1 MAAKFAAANKASGAE
16 PLLAKSTTD
25 PADYWF
31 FCTDVLLL
39 LLVTCCQIYRNTFQN
54 SPIRLPKDQRCIWR
68 LKGWIG
74 LHLLC
79 INNTIVELQPPILL
93 HFPLYSTDTKIIQ
106 ATHSSSSLLYLTS
119 SLPSHPPP
127 PPTPHNRLTSPYS
140 LPPIPY
146 EQLALPEQLAIP
158 PPLQT
163 PHKRFTPY
171 PPARRLAYFPF
182 LLLITYK
189 QATPPHQLTFISLRP
204 TPQTPHLTN
213 GLSRLRNIPCQTAY
227 SPPVSLIFFS
237 PLIPHSGSLPTPIE

>member
-1 MAAKFAAANKASGAE
+1 M
-16 PLLAKSTTD
+16 
-25 PADYWF
+25 
-31 FCTDVLLL
+31 
-39 LLVTCCQIYRNTFQN
+39 
-54 SPIRLPKDQRCIWR
+54 
-68 LKGWIG
+68 
-74 LHLLC
+74 
-79 INNTIVELQPPILL
+79 ELQPPILL
-93 HFPLYSTDTKIIQ
+93 HFALYSTDTKIIQ
-106 ATHSSSSLLYLTS
+106 ATHSSSSLLYLIS

-127 PPTPHNRLTSPYS
+127 PQPPTTGLPPLTPSLQFLTSNLLFLSS
-140 LPPIPY
+140 L
-146 EQLALPEQLAIP
+146 LSP